1 MAIATKLGR
10 LATNLR
16 GSYLFSHMVFYL
28 YDFARSRDKLKHI
41 PTTIIP
47 MVDKLGRVVV
57 YNEEL
62 PLIKLHDPSIT
73 CFLRSCDKLNIL
85 YIDVHLTNGHQSW
98 QGGDIL

>member
-16 GSYLFSHMVFYL
+16 GSYLFS
-28 YDFARSRDKLKHI
+28 
-41 PTTIIP
+41 

-85 YIDVHLTNGHQSW
+85 YIDMHLTNGHQSW